1 MDVVAFELAAHEQW
15 AIRWKPVVLAASETR
30 APTSSCYWPTLIL
43 ILRPPFSLFSPFTA
57 CTSLR
62 LAGRNDGAFGGHCSL
77 VVKQQKAKPKQ
88 NNKTAS
94 REREREGQKINS
106 NVLHSVCV
114 LSVEVSSDLRL
125 QELGVRWI
133 QSPAN
138 ETILELLKP
147 SYFVSKRLKSNKI
160 VWR

>member
-94 REREREGQKINS
+94 RERERGSKDQLECS
-106 NVLHSVCV
+106 PLCVCV
-114 LSVEVSSDLRL
+114 EC
-125 QELGVRWI
+125 GGI
-133 QSPAN
+133 Q
-138 ETILELLKP
+138 
-147 SYFVSKRLKSNKI
+147 
-160 VWR
+160 